1 MATNENDVLRWS
13 EIKTRYPNEW
23 VVLANPVFD
32 GMEILEGIVV
42 AHHSDKRVASIEG
55 GEKRR
60 DFQKFTLNYTGQIR
74 AQRHIGILRKLNKP

>member
-60 DFQKFTLNYTGQIR
+60 GFQKFTLNYTGQIR

>member
-1 MATNENDVLRWS
+1 MANLENDVLHWS

>member
-1 MATNENDVLRWS
+1 MANLENDVLRWS